1 MRTRRET
8 RTTTSRG
15 DRRIVKKKKKKKKRN
30 PRICNTHIRI
40 RITVINYNKIIES
53 FMMIYY
59 ELRIQVTLYAI
70 MYFKKFFING
80 KINRNNYDHQTI

>member
-8 RTTTSRG
+8 RTTTSRA
-15 DRRIVKKKKKKKKRN
+15 DRTIVLKKKKRN
-30 PRICNTHIRI
+30 PRICNSHIRI
-40 RITVINYNKIIES
+40 RITVFNYNKIIES